1 MRFWWARS
9 CNAADK
15 RGVGWRTSGDGRTAS
30 IRTRA
35 IGALSTLVYI
45 STSRHGQC
53 GRASRNTDTEQR
65 DTEIQLVVSP
75 VSDQSVSPADLGV
88 FVWSADSEDMVL
100 AGPAK
105 CRWRRLAGNE
115 ADAIGTVPV
124 PWAGPFRCKNINA
137 FFSDKIHGSNYIKR
151 HSETVMVWNYQNYCI
166 IYYNFCTLSFPM
178 NVRIRWPVG
187 LTANMRFSIIVL

>member
-53 GRASRNTDTEQR
+53 GRASRNTDTEER

-105 CRWRRLAGNE
+105 WRWRRLAGNE

-124 PWAGPFRCKNINA
+124 PWAGPFRCKNINV
-137 FFSDKIHGSNYIKR
+137 FFQIKYTEAIISNGTRKLLWFEITK
-151 HSETVMVWNYQNYCI
+151 
-166 IYYNFCTLSFPM
+166 
-178 NVRIRWPVG
+178 
-187 LTANMRFSIIVL
+187 IIVSYVIIFAHFRFPWTCGYADQWV